1 MSTNSWTGQSKTE
14 KIIVNSLIII
24 MCTLWL
30 LPTIGLLIT
39 SLRVRDATIS
49 TGWWTVFSDLKSL
62 TIENY
67 VRVLS
72 PRNVILATGRGG
84 GLLDAFWNSMTV
96 TIPAVIIPILIAS
109 FAAYGFAWMRFRG
122 RKLLFVILIGL
133 LVVPLQI
140 SLIPVLRDYQKLGIN
155 GTFLGIWLAHT
166 GFGLP
171 LAIYIMYNYISEIPQ
186 SIMESAFVD
195 GANHFKIF
203 VRLILPLSMPVI
215 ASFAILQFLWVWNDL
230 LVALVFLSGSG
241 AGNEVMTQR
250 LLNLIGSRGQDTHLL
265 TSGAFVSM
273 VLPLTVFFVFQRYLV
288 RGLLGGSVKG

>member
-1 MSTNSWTGQSKTE
+1 MKENWTGQSKKE
-14 KIIVNSLIII
+14 KWFVNSLVIII
-24 MCTLWL
+24 CTLWL
-30 LPTIGLLIT
+30 LPTLGLLVT
-39 SLRVRDATIS
+39 SFRTSEAAGS
-49 TGWWTVFSDLKSL
+49 SGWWTVMSDIKSL
-62 TIENY
+62 SLDNY
-67 VRVLS
+67 VKILS
-72 PRNVILATGRGG
+72 SKQKVFPDGTRGAN
-84 GLLDAFWNSMTV
+84 LSTAFLNSLTV
-96 TIPAVIIPILIAS
+96 SIPSVVIPILIAA
-109 FAAYGFAWMRFRG
+109 FAAYGLAWMKFRG
-122 RKLLFVILIGL
+122 RKLLFIILIGL
-133 LVVPLQI
+133 LVVPLQL
-140 SLIPVLRDYQKLGIN
+140 SLIPILRDYSKIGLN

-171 LAIYIMYNYISEIPQ
+171 LAIYIMYNYISEIPH

-250 LLNLIGSRGQDTHLL
+250 LLNLAGSRGQEWQLL

-273 VLPLTVFFVFQRYLV
+273 LLPLCVFFALQKFLV
-288 RGLLGGSVKG
+288 RGLL